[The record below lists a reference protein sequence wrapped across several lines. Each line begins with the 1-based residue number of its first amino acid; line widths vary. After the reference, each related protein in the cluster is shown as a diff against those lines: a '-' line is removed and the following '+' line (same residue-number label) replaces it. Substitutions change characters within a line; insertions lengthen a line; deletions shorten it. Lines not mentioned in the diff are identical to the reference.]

1 MPRCAICVRG
11 AGLVRG
17 RLVYECCVNV
27 GLAWVCGGRL
37 SGMTRALIAL
47 LISCACLAGCHAP
60 SRVPVGKVS
69 PRLPDGVTVVQ
80 FPGGDSDVTLEG
92 WWYEPTPDAELA
104 GEALAAFERR
114 RDVVVIY
121 CHGVMES
128 QDGLSTYLL
137 VDAGYRVL
145 TFDYRG
151 FGNSTMKRKTNEG
164 MARDAMAALAYV
176 RSREDVDADRVAV
189 FGHSMGAAYALS
201 MGADAQ
207 KAGEP
212 VRAVVAASGFSS
224 WRRAADAVLPV
235 VGLLV
240 AYTDGRDPVDNA
252 AKLGETPLL
261 VAHCPEDDVMPV
273 SNARRIFRAAER
285 AKVHATLLLNSD
297 EVSGH
302 ELPYIWDGAFAHA
315 IVAFIDA
322 HTQARD

>member
-1 MPRCAICVRG
+1 MQFRLLCVVLLSVICV
-11 AGLVRG
+11 
-17 RLVYECCVNV
+17 
-27 GLAWVCGGRL
+27 W
-37 SGMTRALIAL
+37 SG
-47 LISCACLAGCHAP
+47 GCHAP
-60 SRVPVGKVS
+60 SRVPVGKVAS
-69 PRLPDGVTVVQ
+69 RIPDGVTVVQ

-92 WWYEPTPDAELA
+92 WWIQTPPDDDLTAEQL
-104 GEALAAFERR
+104 EAFYKRR
-114 RDVVVIY
+114 AVTVVY
-121 CHGVMES
+121 CHGVYES
-128 QDGLSTYLL
+128 QDGMSTWLL
-137 VDAGYRVL
+137 ADAGYSVL

-151 FGNSTMKRKTNEG
+151 FGHSTMKRKTNEG
-164 MARDAMAALAYV
+164 MARDAMAALRYV
-176 RSREDVDADRVAV
+176 RSRDDVDADRVAV

-235 VGLLV
+235 AGLLV

-252 AKLGETPLL
+252 AKLGQTPLL
-261 VAHCPEDDVMPV
+261 VAHCPQDDVMPV

-285 AKVHATLLLNSD
+285 AKVPATLLLNSD

-322 HTQARD
+322 HTQARE

>member
-17 RLVYECCVNV
+17 RLVHECCVNV
-27 GLAWVCGGRL
+27 GMAWVCGGRL
-37 SGMTRALIAL
+37 SGMTRALVVL

-80 FPGGDSDVTLEG
+80 FPGGDRDVTLEG
-92 WWYEPTPDAELA
+92 WWIQAPPDEDLTAEQL
-104 GEALAAFERR
+104 EAFYKRR
-114 RDVVVIY
+114 AVTVVY
-121 CHGVMES
+121 CHGVYES
-128 QDGLSTYLL
+128 QDGVSTWLL
-137 VDAGYRVL
+137 ADAGYSVL

-151 FGNSTMKRKTNEG
+151 FGHSTMKRKTNEG
-164 MARDAMAALAYV
+164 MARDAMAALRYV

-207 KAGEP
+207 RAGEP

-252 AKLGETPLL
+252 AKLGETSLL

-285 AKVHATLLLNSD
+285 AKVPATLLLNSD
-297 EVSGH
+297 EMGGH

-315 IVAFIDA
+315 IIAFIDA
-322 HTQARD
+322 HTQARE